1 MDVDRTVRGRLVER
15 AGRAAARYRA
25 QRDEIEPLIRLLV
38 DIAAL
43 TSLLRKRASTVG
55 PPARAED

>member
-1 MDVDRTVRGRLVER
+1 MEVDRTVRGRPLER

-25 QRDEIEPLIRLLV
+25 KRDDIEPFVRLLV

-43 TSLLRKRASTVG
+43 TSLLRRRGPTVG